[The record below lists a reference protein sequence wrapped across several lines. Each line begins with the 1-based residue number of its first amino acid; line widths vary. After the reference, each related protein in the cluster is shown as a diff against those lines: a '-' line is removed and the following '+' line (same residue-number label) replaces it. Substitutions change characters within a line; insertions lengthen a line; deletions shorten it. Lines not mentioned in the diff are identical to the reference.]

1 MLLNTNHTW
10 GHNVCIK
17 TWINLSSVS
26 LLQFVQV
33 FVTQMLNFQKKMDF
47 ENVVI
52 CTQNEGYNGAHMV
65 VSYLDMLL
73 VTDRQNLDFII

>member
-1 MLLNTNHTW
+1 M
-10 GHNVCIK
+10 
-17 TWINLSSVS
+17 
-26 LLQFVQV
+26 
-33 FVTQMLNFQKKMDF
+33 TQMLNFQKKMDF

-52 CTQNEGYNGAHMV
+52 CTQNEGHNGAHMV